1 MYYGVHTISKRNLK
15 KNIIKIIAGK
25 FIGLCLI
32 LMKVTQS
39 QKEKDHHLPY
49 MWTLASYMQM
59 KVHIGTVQHRK
70 EKNQGTGGLNDGNG
84 YKL

>member
-1 MYYGVHTISKRNLK
+1 MSSHNLK
-15 KNIIKIIAGK
+15 KKYEEKYDHKIIPGK

-32 LMKVTQS
+32 LNKVTQS

-49 MWTLASYMQM
+49 MWNLASYMQI
-59 KVHIGTVQHRK
+59 KVHMDTVQHRK
-70 EKNQGTGGLNDGNG
+70 EKKQGTEGLNEGNG